1 MKDGLGGEKR
11 VLHTIDDYT
20 RIYFVFMLYNNK
32 LDSLIKC
39 LKAIAAYVF
48 RQYSLII
55 QTWRHDSLPTLI
67 ASTQYNDWTWD
78 EGYAIKISAPH
89 TQAQNRGP
97 ERARGVIAL
106 KATSLLGDSKLLEK
120 LWPEAVITARYL
132 LNRTPMRILN

>member
-55 QTWRHDSLPTLI
+55 QTWR
-67 ASTQYNDWTWD
+67 QYNDWTWD

-120 LWPEAVITARYL
+120 LWPEAVTTARYL
-132 LNRTPMRILN
+132 LNRTPIRILN